1 MQHRE
6 YQICNNCV
14 MDTTDSQIIF
24 DGNGQCDHCNNFY
37 ANILPDWHP
46 DSDSEKKIM
55 VQAEK
60 IKKYGKNK
68 THNCIIGVSGG
79 IDSSYLVDIAVEKM
93 GLNPLLYHVDGG
105 WNSQQAVSNIESM
118 VDYYNL
124 DLHTDVINW
133 KEMQD
138 LQLSFFKSQVPTID
152 TPQDHAFFSSLY
164 NFTTKK
170 KFKYVLTGA
179 NNSTECI
186 REPLEWTY
194 HTSDLRQLLDIHKK
208 FGKRPLKTF
217 PTADIL
223 KFKIYHRF
231 VKGLKVVKP
240 LNYFPYEMKAAVKTL
255 SEKYGWMPYEHK
267 HYESRFTHFYQ
278 SYWLPTK
285 FGFDR
290 RKCHFSSL
298 ILTGQ
303 MTREEAQKKLQESS
317 YDQETIEDDFE
328 FIATKLGIGVK
339 ELRELMEAPN
349 KKYSDYKNKMWILS
363 MGTIILKLLGEEKG
377 NYR

>member
-14 MDTTDSQIIF
+14 MDTSDSQIIF
-24 DGNGQCDHCNNFY
+24 DDNGQCDHCNNFY

-46 DSDSEKKIM
+46 DGESEKKIM
-55 VQAEK
+55 DVAGK

-68 THNCIIGVSGG
+68 SHDCIIGVSGG

-93 GLNPLLYHVDGG
+93 GLKPLLYHVDGG
-105 WNSQQAVSNIESM
+105 WNSQQSVSNIESM

-164 NFTTKK
+164 NFTTKN

-208 FGKRPLKTF
+208 FGKKPLKTF

-223 KFKIYHRF
+223 KFKIYHRY
-231 VKGLKVVKP
+231 VKGLVVVKP
-240 LNYFPYEMKAAVKTL
+240 LNYFPYRMKAAVKTL
-255 SEKYGWMPYEHK
+255 SDKYGWMPYEHK
-267 HYESRFTHFYQ
+267 HYESRFTKFYQ
-278 SYWLPTK
+278 SYWLPKK

-290 RKCHFSSL
+290 RRVHFSSL

-303 MTREEAQKKLQESS
+303 MTREEALKELQESS
-317 YDQETIEDDFE
+317 YDQETIGDDFE
-328 FIATKLGIGVK
+328 FIATKLGIKVN
-339 ELRELMEAPN
+339 ELQDMMEAPN
-349 KKYSDYKNKMWILS
+349 KKYSDYKNKMWILAL
-363 MGTIILKLLGEEKG
+363 GTIILRLFGEEKG
-377 NYR
+377 NFR